1 MNIARFSVTRPV
13 AVTMRIAALTL
24 LGIVCLF
31 RLPIDLLPKV
41 DIPTVVVNT
50 DWPNTAPEEIETQ
63 LTRPIEQAVSSVPGL
78 YNVTSTSQ
86 LGQSS
91 VRVQLDYGVDVNQAA
106 SDVLQFVQRAARNF
120 PNDPNIRNPI
130 VFKFDPSSLPV
141 LIYGVSGME
150 SPIKL
155 RTLLDNEIAPILESA
170 SGVAQINVSGGQQRA
185 ILVEVNPTKL
195 EAYGLS
201 LADII
206 RRLEAE
212 NISVPAG
219 IAADGGKE
227 YLIRSIGYF
236 KSLDD
241 AKAMPVGSFNGRNLS
256 LGEVADIRDESQE
269 QRIFTK
275 LNGEPSVAVSITKQS
290 GANTVDVVKNVEAK
304 VKEIQARYPDLKF
317 GMAYDQSGFIEKSIL
332 ELQETALIGGALAIL
347 VIMFFLRSVRST
359 MVVALSIPISIIS
372 TFALMFFMGFTL
384 NTISLSGLALATGLI
399 VDDAIVVLE
408 NIFRHIERDK
418 KKAAAAAVSG
428 TQEIMS
434 AVTASTFTVMVV
446 FLPLLMIQGQSG
458 QTFTQFAL
466 VVIFSIAVSL
476 LDAVT
481 VVPMLASRVIRE
493 EEVEEESHPELR
505 AQRGKKTGPLTR
517 VFDAFGRFFNRMDE
531 SYHRG
536 LAWAIKRRWLVLGGV
551 VALTVSVFP
560 LVPLIGSETLPKTD
574 TGDFTVRVRLPI
586 GTALETTIEKM
597 KGVEKIL
604 LAEPEIDTVLLA
616 AGANFSVRG
625 TTGSGNS
632 NEGSATVRLK
642 ADRKTK
648 TEDVIKRLQRQ
659 LGSIAGIRPLAQP
672 YDLVA
677 NSLAGNNQGIQ
688 VDIFGQDL
696 QPTLAQ
702 AREVQ
707 KVLQDIPGLESVD
720 LAVQDASPELQWK
733 VDRQK
738 AASLGVSFSDIA
750 TAIGT
755 STSGRLS
762 TYLQQGGY
770 QYPIYVQM
778 PIDKRRSIE
787 DLKMLPVKTIPGDP
801 PRQITLG
808 QVATP
813 EVGTGPNQIT
823 RINRQ
828 RYVAVTGRVVD
839 RSESEVQADISTA
852 LNKMEF
858 PSGQYWSFG
867 DQQLR
872 RQREFSGLAFSV
884 LLAIALIY
892 MLLATQ
898 FESFIYP
905 LVILCSVPLCVI
917 GVVLALFLTD
927 RAFSLTAYVG
937 ILMLI
942 GIVVKNGILLVDYTN
957 QLRAR
962 GMPRDQA
969 ILTASPTRLR
979 PILMTSLCASL
990 GMLPLALGIGASSE
1004 LQAPLATAVVGGLA
1018 TSTFLTL
1025 FIIPVVYTFFD
1036 DMARRFRKDQRDLAH
1051 ADLIEPSVASVGK
1064 IDDESELLPEAPK
1077 TAEEKVDG
1085 PTR

>member
-24 LGIVCLF
+24 LGIVCLL

-50 DWPNTAPEEIETQ
+50 SWPNTSPEEIETQ

-78 YNVTSTSQ
+78 YNVSSTSQ

-91 VRVQLDYGVDVNQAA
+91 VRVQLDYGVNVDQAA
-106 SDVLQFVQRAARNF
+106 SDVLQFVQRAARSF
-120 PNDPNIRNPI
+120 PNDPNLQNPT
-130 VFKFDPSSLPV
+130 VFKFDPSALPI
-141 LIYGVSGME
+141 LIYGVSGIDD
-150 SPIKL
+150 PIKL
-155 RTLLDNEIAPILESA
+155 RTILDNEIAPIIEA
-170 SGVAQINVSGGQQRA
+170 SGGIAQVNITGGQERS
-185 ILVEVNPTKL
+185 ILVEVDPDKL
-195 EAYGLS
+195 EAYGVG
-201 LADII
+201 LADIV
-206 RRLEAE
+206 RRLQAE

-227 YLIRSIGYF
+227 YSIRSIGYF
-236 KSLDD
+236 TSLAD
-241 AKAMPVGSFNGRNLS
+241 AKAMPIGSYQGRNLT
-256 LGEVADIRDESQE
+256 LGEVADIRDASQE

-275 LNGEPSVAVSITKQS
+275 LNGEPSVAVSVTKQS
-290 GANTVDVVKNVEAK
+290 GANTVDAVKNVEAK
-304 VKEIQARYPDLKF
+304 VKEIAKRYPELKF
-317 GMAYDQSGFIEKSIL
+317 GKAYDQSGFIEKSII
-332 ELQETALIGGALAIL
+332 ELQETAIIGGILAII

-359 MVVALSIPISIIS
+359 LVVALSIPVSIIS
-372 TFALMFFMGFTL
+372 TFALMYFLGFTL

-408 NIFRHIERDK
+408 NIFRHIERDG
-418 KKAAAAAVSG
+418 KKAAAAAVTG

-434 AVTASTFTVMVV
+434 AVVASTFTVMVV
-446 FLPLLMIQGQSG
+446 FLPLLLIKGQSG

-493 EEVEEESHPELR
+493 EDVEEEAHPELR
-505 AQRGKKTGPLTR
+505 QIRGKKVGPITKM
-517 VFDAFGRFFNRMDE
+517 FDAVGRFFNRMDAA
-531 SYHRG
+531 YHSG
-536 LAWAIKRRWLVLGGV
+536 LKWAIQRRWWVIGGAVGLTLSVL
-551 VALTVSVFP
+551 P
-560 LVPLIGSETLPKTD
+560 LVPLIGTETLPKTD

-586 GTALETTIEKM
+586 GTELDTTYEKM
-597 KGVEKIL
+597 MQVEKVL
-604 LAEPEIDTVLLA
+604 LAEPEVETILLA
-616 AGANFSVRG
+616 AGANFSIRG

-642 ADRKTK
+642 ADRKIK
-648 TEDVIKRLQRQ
+648 TEDVIKRLQRK
-659 LGSIAGIRPLAQP
+659 LAAIAGIRPLAQP

-677 NSLAGNNQGIQ
+677 NSLAGNNQGIE
-688 VDIFGQDL
+688 VDIFGQDIESM
-696 QPTLAQ
+696 LAQ

-707 KVLQDIPGLESVD
+707 AVLQNIPGLESVD
-720 LAVQDASPELQWK
+720 LAIQDASPELQWK

-738 AASLGVSFSDIA
+738 AAQLGVSFSDIA
-750 TAIGT
+750 SAIGT
-755 STSGRLS
+755 ATSGSLS
-762 TYLQQGGY
+762 TYYQDGGF
-770 QYPIYVQM
+770 QYPIYVQV
-778 PIDKRRSIE
+778 PVEKRRSIAS
-787 DLKMLPVKTIPGDP
+787 LKELPVKTIPGDP

-808 QVATP
+808 QVAKP
-813 EVGTGPNQIT
+813 EIGTGPNQIT
-823 RINRQ
+823 RLNRQ
-828 RYVAVTGRVVD
+828 RFVAVNGRVVD
-839 RSESEVQADISTA
+839 RSESEVQADITA
-852 LNKMEF
+852 AMNKIEF
-858 PSGQYWSFG
+858 SSGMYWSFG

-872 RQREFSGLAFSV
+872 RQREFGGLGFSV

-905 LVILCSVPLCVI
+905 LIILCSVPLCVV

-962 GMPRDQA
+962 GMGRDEA

-990 GMLPLALGIGASSE
+990 GMLPLALGVGASSE

-1025 FIIPVVYTFFD
+1025 FVVPVVYTFFD
-1036 DMARRFRKDQRDLAH
+1036 DLARR
-1051 ADLIEPSVASVGK
+1051 
-1064 IDDESELLPEAPK
+1064 
-1077 TAEEKVDG
+1077 
-1085 PTR
+1085 

>member
-1 MNIARFSVTRPV
+1 VNIARFSVTRPV

-50 DWPNTAPEEIETQ
+50 SWPNTGPEEIETQ

-78 YNVTSTSQ
+78 YNVSSTSQ
-86 LGQSS
+86 MGQSS

-106 SDVLQFVQRAARNF
+106 SDVLQFVQRAARTF
-120 PNDPNIRNPI
+120 PNDPNIQNPI
-130 VFKFDPSSLPV
+130 VFKFDPSTLPV
-141 LIYGVSGME
+141 LIYGVSGIE
-150 SPIKL
+150 DPIKL
-155 RTLLDNEIAPILESA
+155 RTLIDNEIAPILES
-170 SGVAQINVSGGQQRA
+170 SGGIAQVNVTGGQERA
-185 ILVEVNPTKL
+185 ILVEVDPAKI
-195 EAYGLS
+195 EAYGIG

-212 NISVPAG
+212 NITVPAG
-219 IAADGGKE
+219 IAKDGGKE
-227 YLIRSIGYF
+227 YSIRSVGYF
-236 KSLDD
+236 ESLED
-241 AKAMPVGSFNGRNLS
+241 ARAMPIGSVDGRNLT
-256 LGEVADIRDESQE
+256 LGEVAEVRDSSLEE
-269 QRIFTK
+269 RVFTR
-275 LNGEPSVAVSITKQS
+275 LNGKSSVAVSLTKQS
-290 GANTVDVVKNVEAK
+290 GANTVEAVANVEKK
-304 VKEIQARYPDLKF
+304 VAEIEQRYPELSF
-317 GMAYDQSGFIEKSIL
+317 GKAYDQSGFIEKSIV
-332 ELQETALIGGALAIL
+332 ELQETALIGGILAIL

-372 TFALMFFMGFTL
+372 TFALMYFMGFTL

-408 NIFRHIERDK
+408 NIFRHIERDGK
-418 KKAAAAAVSG
+418 QAPDAAVSG

-434 AVTASTFTVMVV
+434 AVVASTFTVMVV
-446 FLPLLMIQGQSG
+446 FLPLLLIQGQSG

-493 EEVEEESHPELR
+493 QEVIDEAHPELR
-505 AQRGKKTGPLTR
+505 ELRGNKVGLLTR
-517 VFDAFGRFFNRMDE
+517 VFDRVGMFFNRMD
-531 SYHRG
+531 SAYHDR
-536 LAWAIKRRWLVLGGV
+536 LSWAIKHRGLVLGGA
-551 VALTVSVFP
+551 VALTIAVFP
-560 LVPLIGSETLPKTD
+560 LVPIIGTETLPKTD

-586 GTALETTIEKM
+586 GTELETTYEKM
-597 KGVEKIL
+597 MEVEKAL
-604 LAEPEIDTVLLA
+604 LSTPEVETVLLA
-616 AGANFSVRG
+616 AGANFSIRG

-642 ADRKTK
+642 ANRATP
-648 TEDVIKRLQRQ
+648 TEEVIRGLQRK

-688 VDIFGQDL
+688 VDIFGADMDRIL
-696 QPTLAQ
+696 EQ

-707 KVLQDIPGLESVD
+707 AVLQDVPGLESVD
-720 LAVQDASPELQWK
+720 LAVQDASPELHWK

-738 AASLGVSFSDIA
+738 AALLNVSFAEIA
-750 TAIGT
+750 RAIGT
-755 STSGRLS
+755 STSGSLS
-762 TYLQQGGY
+762 TYFQEGGF
-770 QYPIYVQM
+770 QYPIHVQV
-778 PIDKRRSIE
+778 PIAHRRSIAA
-787 DLKMLPVKTIPGDP
+787 LSALPVKTVPGDP

-808 QVATP
+808 QVAEP
-813 EVGTGPNQIT
+813 VIGTGPNQIT
-823 RINRQ
+823 RLNRQ

-839 RSESEVQADISTA
+839 RSESEVQADISAA
-852 LNKMEF
+852 LSKVEMG
-858 PSGQYWSFG
+858 SGMYWSFG

-872 RQREFSGLAFSV
+872 RQREFSGLGFSV

-898 FESFIYP
+898 FESFVYP
-905 LVILCSVPLCVI
+905 LIILCSVPLCAV

-957 QLRAR
+957 QLRSR
-962 GMPRDQA
+962 GLGRDEA
-969 ILTASPTRLR
+969 ILRASPTRLR

-1025 FIIPVVYTFFD
+1025 FVVPVVYTYFD
-1036 DMARRFRKDQRDLAH
+1036 DLARRLRRNQRDLAH
-1051 ADLIEPSVASVGK
+1051 AEIVDPSVAAIGGEPSLP
-1064 IDDESELLPEAPK
+1064 IESPDDR
-1077 TAEEKVDG
+1077 TKVD
-1085 PTR
+1085 

>member
-1 MNIARFSVTRPV
+1 MNVAKFSVTRPV

-24 LGIVCLF
+24 LGLVCLF

-50 DWPNTAPEEIETQ
+50 DWPNTAPQEIETQ

-78 YNVTSTSQ
+78 YNVSSTSQ

-106 SDVLQFVQRAARNF
+106 SDVLQYVQRAARSF
-120 PNDPNIRNPI
+120 PNDPNIQNPI
-130 VFKFDPSSLPV
+130 VFKFDPAALPV
-141 LIYGVSGME
+141 LIYGISGIDD
-150 SPIKL
+150 PIQL
-155 RTLLDNEIAPILESA
+155 RTLIDNEIAPILESA
-170 SGVAQINVSGGQQRA
+170 GGVAQVNISGGQKRA
-185 ILVEVNPTKL
+185 ILVEADPTKL
-195 EAYGLS
+195 EAYGVS
-201 LADII
+201 LTDII

-227 YLIRSIGYF
+227 FSIRSTAYF
-236 KSLDD
+236 ASLDE
-241 AKAMPVGSFNGRNLS
+241 ARAMPIGSYNGRNLT
-256 LGEVADIRDESQE
+256 LGEVAKVVDEGQE
-269 QRIFTK
+269 QRISTR
-275 LNGEPSVAVSITKQS
+275 LNGEQSIAISITKQS
-290 GANTVDVVKNVEAK
+290 ASNTVDTVKNVEAK
-304 VKEIQARYPDLKF
+304 VQEIVARYPNLEF
-317 GMAYDQSGFIEKSIL
+317 GKAYDQSGFIEKSIL
-332 ELQETALIGGALAIL
+332 ELQETALIGGGLAVL

-359 MVVALSIPISIIS
+359 LVVALSIPISIIS
-372 TFALMFFMGFTL
+372 TFALMYFMGFTL

-418 KKAAAAAVSG
+418 KKAAVAAVTG

-481 VVPMLASRVIRE
+481 VVPMLASRVIKE
-493 EEVEEESHPELR
+493 EEVEEEAHPELR
-505 AQRGKKTGPLTR
+505 ALRGKKTGPLTKL
-517 VFDAFGRFFNRMDE
+517 FDSFGRFFNRMDE

-536 LAWAIKRRWLVLGGV
+536 LAWAIKRRWLVLGSV
-551 VALTVSVFP
+551 VGLTVAVFP
-560 LVPLIGSETLPKTD
+560 LVPFIGSETLPKTD

-586 GTALETTIEKM
+586 GTALETTTTKM
-597 KGVEKIL
+597 MQVEQTL
-604 LAEPEIDTVLLA
+604 LKQPEVETVLLA
-616 AGANFSVRG
+616 IGANLTMRG

-642 ADRKTK
+642 ANRNVS
-648 TEDVIKRLQRQ
+648 TEDVIKRLQRE

-688 VDIFGQDL
+688 VDVFGQDL
-696 QPTLAQ
+696 DGILDQ
-702 AREVQ
+702 ARLVQ
-707 KVLQDIPGLESVD
+707 QTMQDIPGLESVD
-720 LAVQDASPELQWK
+720 LAVQDSSPELQWK

-738 AASLGVSFSDIA
+738 AATLGVSFSDIA
-750 TAIGT
+750 DAIGI
-755 STSGRLS
+755 STSGKLA
-762 TYLQQGGY
+762 TYYQEGGF
-770 QYPIYVQM
+770 QYPIYVQV
-778 PIDKRRSIE
+778 PIDQRRSIE
-787 DLKMLPVKTIPGDP
+787 ELRKLPVKTIAGDP

-808 QVATP
+808 QVAEP
-813 EVGTGPNQIT
+813 VIGTGPNQIT

-839 RSESEVQADISTA
+839 RAESEVQGAIKTA
-852 LNKMEF
+852 LDKMEF

-884 LLAIALIY
+884 FLAIALIY

-905 LVILCSVPLCVI
+905 LVILCSVPLCII

-957 QLRAR
+957 QLRGR

-990 GMLPLALGIGASSE
+990 GMLPLALGLGASSE

-1018 TSTFLTL
+1018 TSTILTL
-1025 FIIPVVYTFFD
+1025 FIVPVVYTFFD
-1036 DMARRFRKDQRDLAH
+1036 DIARKLRKDQRDLAH
-1051 ADLIEPSVASVGK
+1051 ADLVEPSVASVGGS
-1064 IDDESELLPEAPK
+1064 DEESELLPERPK
-1077 TAEEKVDG
+1077 SSEKVDE
-1085 PTR
+1085 PTY

>member
-1 MNIARFSVTRPV
+1 MNIAKFSVTRPV

-50 DWPNTAPEEIETQ
+50 DWPNTAPQEIETQ
-63 LTRPIEQAVSSVPGL
+63 LTRPIEQAVSSIPGL
-78 YNVTSTSQ
+78 YNVSSRSE
-86 LGQSS
+86 LGQSQ

-106 SDVLQFVQRAARNF
+106 SDVLQYVQRAARSF
-120 PNDPNIRNPI
+120 PNDPNIQNPI
-130 VFKFDPSSLPV
+130 VFKFDPSSLPI
-141 LIYGVSGME
+141 LIYGISGME
-150 SPIKL
+150 DSVKL
-155 RTLLDNEIAPILESA
+155 RTLIDNEIAPILESA
-170 SGVAQINVSGGQQRA
+170 GGVAQVNVSGGQKRA
-185 ILVEVNPTKL
+185 ILVEADPAKL
-195 EAYGLS
+195 EAYGVS

-227 YLIRSIGYF
+227 FSIRSTAYF
-236 KSLDD
+236 ASLDD
-241 AKAMPVGSFNGRNLS
+241 ARAMPLGSYNGRNLT
-256 LGEVADIRDESQE
+256 LGEVATVRDESQE
-269 QRIFTK
+269 QRVFTR
-275 LNGEPSVAVSITKQS
+275 LNGEPSVSVSVTKQS
-290 GANTVDVVKNVEAK
+290 GANTVDAVKNVQAK
-304 VKEIQARYPDLKF
+304 VKEIEARYPDLKF

-332 ELQETALIGGALAIL
+332 ELQETALIGGILAIL

-372 TFALMFFMGFTL
+372 TFAMMYFMGFTL
-384 NTISLSGLALATGLI
+384 NTISLSGLALAVGLI

-408 NIFRHIERDK
+408 NIFRHIERDG
-418 KKAAAAAVSG
+418 KKAAVAAVTG

-434 AVTASTFTVMVV
+434 AVVASTFTVMVV

-466 VVIFSIAVSL
+466 VVVFSIAISL

-481 VVPMLASRVIRE
+481 VVPMLASRVIKE
-493 EEVEEESHPELR
+493 EEVEEEAHPELR
-505 AQRGKKTGPLTR
+505 IARGKKVGPLIR
-517 VFDAFGRFFNRMDE
+517 VFDAFGRFFNRMDA

-536 LAWAIKRRWLVLGGV
+536 LAWAIKRRWMVLGGV
-551 VALTVSVFP
+551 GLLTISVFP
-560 LVPLIGSETLPKTD
+560 LVPFIGSETLPKTD

-597 KGVEKIL
+597 SEVEKIL
-604 LAEPEIDTVLLA
+604 LAEPEVETVLLA
-616 AGANFSVRG
+616 AGANLSIRG

-642 ADRKTK
+642 ADHKTR

-659 LGSIAGIRPLAQP
+659 LGLIAGIRPLAQP

-677 NSLAGNNQGIQ
+677 NMLAGNNQGIE
-688 VDIFGQDL
+688 VNVFGQDL
-696 QPTLAQ
+696 EGILAQ

-707 KVLQDIPGLESVD
+707 TALQAIPGMESVD

-738 AASLGVSFSDIA
+738 AAALGVSFSDIA

-755 STSGRLS
+755 STSGKLS
-762 TYLQQGGY
+762 TYLQEGGF
-770 QYPIYVQM
+770 QYPIYVQV
-778 PIDKRRSIE
+778 PIEKRRSIE
-787 DLKMLPVKTIPGDP
+787 SLRELPVKTIPGDP
-801 PRQITLG
+801 PRVVTLG
-808 QVATP
+808 QVAEP
-813 EVGTGPNQIT
+813 VVGTGPNQIT

-828 RYVAVTGRVVD
+828 RYVAVNGRVVD
-839 RSESEVQADISTA
+839 RSESDVQRDITTA

-872 RQREFSGLAFSV
+872 RQREFSGLGFSV

-957 QLRAR
+957 QLRGR
-962 GMPRDQA
+962 GMGRDEA

-990 GMLPLALGIGASSE
+990 GMLPLALGLGASSE
-1004 LQAPLATAVVGGLA
+1004 LQAPLATAVVGGLM

-1025 FIIPVVYTFFD
+1025 FIVPIVYTFFD
-1036 DMARRFRKDQRDLAH
+1036 DIARKVRKDPRDLAP
-1051 ADLIEPSVASVGK
+1051 ADIIEPSVASVGK
-1064 IDDESELLPEAPK
+1064 VDEEDEPIKEPA
-1077 TAEEKVDG
+1077 KVDG
-1085 PTR
+1085 PTH